1 MNAARAWFRRVV
13 LAKPWLAFI
22 VMVLS
27 FFAFGIGT
35 LNLFHLLSANG
46 RFLLTYG
53 WEAIVDGGLRQ
64 LVELLANSFLAMM
77 AYVVFKACEHRL
89 SHWLS
94 DD

>member
-53 WEAIVDGGLRQ
+53 WEAIVDGDRKSTRL
-64 LVELLANSFLAMM
+64 NS
-77 AYVVFKACEHRL
+77 
-89 SHWLS
+89 SH
-94 DD
+94 